1 MENKLPYYMMY
12 SVPNFFDEDKMS
24 KTDLEYMKSI
34 YPQMAKLILPIIE
47 ETCDRL
53 EYEGSLIYDQYPD
66 KFLLRLLSSSAY
78 KDVEKELVKR
88 KQKPE
93 EIGAKLIREI
103 VEVLLYQEI
112 CRRRKDK
119 RRRRKI
125 LY

>member
-12 SVPNFFDEDKMS
+12 SVPSFFDEDKIS

-66 KFLLRLLSSSAY
+66 KFLLRLLSTSAY
-78 KDVEKELVKR
+78 KEVEKELKKR
-88 KQKPE
+88 KQIPE
-93 EIGAKLIREI
+93 ADESKLLREI